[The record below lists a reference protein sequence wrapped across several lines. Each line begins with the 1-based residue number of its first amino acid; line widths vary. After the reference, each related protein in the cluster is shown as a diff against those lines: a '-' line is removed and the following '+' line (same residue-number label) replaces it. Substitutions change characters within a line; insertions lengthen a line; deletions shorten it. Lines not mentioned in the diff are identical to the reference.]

1 MNTVNPR
8 FLVLIAALSF
18 LPALAYFYVGEEA
31 IFPITSLEMWQRHDW
46 IRQHLFGL
54 NVQHNPLFNWMI
66 IPLAVLTGWEYVLP
80 VARALTIVATLAT
93 AAMVGWLALRLLR
106 DATFAWFAAL
116 VYLTLA
122 DVLMYRGW
130 LAYVDPLFGFFVFA
144 AIALLWV
151 ACEERRPAL
160 IALAV
165 LSLTCAFMSK
175 AFTAYVFYGGAVLVL
190 MMEPQRR
197 RVLLGVPSL
206 LLHAAGALAPV
217 LWLSSLPATAGQGTR
232 MWSEMLVKLAP
243 RGGLEY
249 LQHLAGYPAETV
261 LRLSPAILLVA
272 YFAWRRRI
280 TVGPAFAP
288 HLKTA
293 LWIALLGFLPYWL
306 SPHGA
311 IRYLVPIYPLAG
323 FALALLLW
331 SAGEDARRSI
341 RQWLAGMI
349 VLKFIAAV
357 ILFPYYQH
365 HYRGENYA
373 TAARDIV
380 EFCGA
385 HPLYTT
391 SDTASGLSVVGY
403 IDARWRQDNPVQ
415 WAPEGWSTGFVLAE
429 EADPAAGE
437 VRARY
442 KFGGDE
448 LFLLCRGAAC
458 ATPAR

>member
-1 MNTVNPR
+1 MNIGHLK
-8 FLVLIAALSF
+8 FLVLMAALTY
-18 LPALAYFYVGEEA
+18 LPTLAFYYVGEEA

-66 IPLAVLTGWEYVLP
+66 IPFAALLGWEYVLP
-80 VARALTIVATLAT
+80 ITRALTVAATLAT
-93 AAMVGWLALRLLR
+93 AAMVGWLAFRLLR
-106 DATFAWFAAL
+106 DAAFAWFAAL

-144 AIALLWV
+144 AMALLWV
-151 ACEERRPAL
+151 ACEERRPGL

-165 LSLTCAFMSK
+165 VSLTCAFMSK
-175 AFTAYVFYGGAVLVL
+175 AFTAYVFYGSAALVL
-190 MMEPQRR
+190 ILERQRR

-206 LLHAAGALAPV
+206 LLHAAAVLAPA
-217 LWLSSLPATAGQGTR
+217 LWLSSLPATSGQGTR
-232 MWSEMLVKLAP
+232 MLSEMLVKLMP
-243 RGGLEY
+243 RGAFEY
-249 LQHLAGYPAETV
+249 LQHLAGYPLETA

-272 YFAWRRRI
+272 CFAWRRRI
-280 TVGPAFAP
+280 VVGPGIAP

-311 IRYLVPIYPLAG
+311 IRYLLPIYPLAG

-331 SAGEDARRSI
+331 SAGDAARQST
-341 RQWLAGMI
+341 RQWLGGMI
-349 VLKFIAAV
+349 ALKLVAAV

-365 HYRGENYA
+365 QYRGENYA
-373 TAARDIV
+373 LAARDII
-380 EFCGA
+380 ERCGDHA
-385 HPLYTT
+385 LYTT

-403 IDARWRQDNPVQ
+403 IDARWRQNAPVQ
-415 WAPEGWSTGFVLAE
+415 WAPASWSTGFVLAE
-429 EADPAAGE
+429 EADPAVGE
-437 VRARY
+437 VAARF

-458 ATPAR
+458 AGPAR